1 MASIDLLF
9 SLTPVTGQP
18 VNLVF
23 GADESVGVAPVD
35 CTITGALPQPEL
47 QATLLVGVITDAN
60 LSGVLEQPAL
70 TALLD
75 VRQVM
80 VAQLAGVL
88 EQPALTASF
97 SADYLTN
104 TARPTVGQVHD
115 DWQVAG
121 HGESGI
127 QDLRQPTL
135 KTPVGCEGAY
145 QRADKTA
152 LSTSFAFSESE
163 RMRIAQSA
171 KHQTGQRSNT
181 DAGSVYSDAQRSM
194 RRMLANAFQAAER
207 AQVPASRQRHQDGI
221 RTKTSAT
228 KGRWQVAEGNRIIGT
243 TGTSSPAMWLIKG
256 WNADHENAMRPPAGM
271 YVPPAQPP
279 GPEVFFSDGHLLF
292 ECPPLLGFPLH
303 LVFGAQA
310 CYLPPVIVGAVVV
323 PIRRTYVT
331 INSIDLRRVDGNI
344 AIPTYTFSMSLDA
357 DSWTWSWSAT
367 LPADAR
373 PYVTPAANGDPAELE
388 VTING
393 VAFRLVAEGTGRDRA
408 FANTRIRVRGRGRA
422 AILDAPYAPVLNHG
436 NATDRTAQQLMG
448 DVLTING
455 IGIGWAIDW
464 RLVDWL
470 VPGNVWSRQGV
481 YIDAI
486 LDIAQAAGGYVQPH
500 ATAATLI
507 VLPRYPSAPWNWAT
521 ITPDFELP
529 PAVVSV
535 EGIDWQRKP
544 GYDRVHVSGASQG
557 VLGEVTRTGTAG
569 ASVAPMVT
577 HPLITH
583 ADAARQRGLAVLSD
597 TGSQARISLKLPVLP
612 ETGIIT
618 PGKFVRYVDGADTRL
633 GLVRSTSIDWSR
645 PVLRQTIAIE
655 THEA

>member
-1 MASIDLLF
+1 MSLNGAQLNGVELNGDPPARYVASQKSHGEINGSTLGGIELNGPPPAV
-9 SLTPVTGQP
+9 SVNISVTLSGT
-18 VNLVF
+18 V
-23 GADESVGVAPVD
+23 SVTALA
-35 CTITGALPQPEL
+35 ALPVRVEAMVLLSGTVTVTAACAYDNRVTPWLDQRAAVPHQTALADFMECGSGWGISLPQREATAQRWQTARQAGDDVALPADASTSRPHHVDVPWQRAL
-47 QATLLVGVITDAN
+47 QAQAQAALPHQKALQPDTLRAMPYQTADRTMALSASPMQAGVFHARHYAATWQWAAAKVRDLTAPMGASGQR
-60 LSGVLEQPAL
+60 SGVQW
-70 TALLD
+70 
-75 VRQVM
+75 
-80 VAQLAGVL
+80 
-88 EQPALTASF
+88 AS
-97 SADYLTN
+97 A
-104 TARPTVGQVHD
+104 P
-115 DWQVAG
+115 WQVAG
-121 HGESGI
+121 QARNG
-127 QDLRQPTL
+127 
-135 KTPVGCEGAY
+135 
-145 QRADKTA
+145 
-152 LSTSFAFSESE
+152 LS
-163 RMRIAQSA
+163 
-171 KHQTGQRSNT
+171 
-181 DAGSVYSDAQRSM
+181 
-194 RRMLANAFQAAER
+194 
-207 AQVPASRQRHQDGI
+207 P
-221 RTKTSAT
+221 
-228 KGRWQVAEGNRIIGT
+228 W
-243 TGTSSPAMWLIKG
+243 
-256 WNADHENAMRPPAGM
+256 
-271 YVPPAQPP
+271 PPAQPP
-279 GPEVFFSDGHLLF
+279 GPPVYFRDGNLLF
-292 ECPPLLGFPLH
+292 ECPPLVGLPLH
-303 LVFGAQA
+303 LVFGAQP
-310 CYLPPVIVGAVVV
+310 CYLPPVIVGTVVV

-373 PYVTPAANGDPAELE
+373 PYVDPATNGDPAELE

-408 FANTRIRVRGRGRA
+408 FANTRVRVRGRGRA

-448 DVLTING
+448 DVLTVNG

-464 RLVDWL
+464 QLTDWL
-470 VPGNVWSRQGV
+470 VPGHVWSRQGV
-481 YIDAI
+481 YIDGI

-521 ITPDFELP
+521 IIPDYELP
-529 PAVVSV
+529 SAVVSV

-557 VLGEVTRTGTAG
+557 VLGEVTRTGMAG

-597 TGSQARISLKLPVLP
+597 TGKQARVSLKLPVLP

-618 PGKFVRYVDGADTRL
+618 PGKFVRYADGVDTRM
-633 GLVRSTSIDWSR
+633 GLVRATSIDWSR
-645 PVLRQTIAIE
+645 PVLRQTIAVE

>member
-1 MASIDLLF
+1 MSLSAASLNGVDLNGAPLNGGGAYYAA
-9 SLTPVTGQP
+9 SQKSRGELNGSALGEVELNGPPPAVSVNISVT
-18 VNLVF
+18 LS
-23 GADESVGVAPVD
+23 GAVSVGALAAVPVRAEAVVLLSGSVAVTAAAVYDNRVMPWLD
-35 CTITGALPQPEL
+35 HRAAAPHQTALADFMQRASGWGISLPQRAATAQRWQTARQAGFDAALPSDATMPRPYEGRAPWQRAL
-47 QATLLVGVITDAN
+47 QAQQQAALPHQKALQPDTLRAMPGQTAEHRQA
-60 LSGVLEQPAL
+60 LSASPMQ
-70 TALLD
+70 
-75 VRQVM
+75 
-80 VAQLAGVL
+80 AGVFHARHYAANWQWAAAKVREL
-88 EQPALTASF
+88 GAPLGAS
-97 SADYLTN
+97 
-104 TARPTVGQVHD
+104 
-115 DWQVAG
+115 
-121 HGESGI
+121 
-127 QDLRQPTL
+127 
-135 KTPVGCEGAY
+135 
-145 QRADKTA
+145 
-152 LSTSFAFSESE
+152 
-163 RMRIAQSA
+163 
-171 KHQTGQRSNT
+171 GQRSGAQWASAPWQM
-181 DAGSVYSDAQRSM
+181 AG
-194 RRMLANAFQAAER
+194 QAR
-207 AQVPASRQRHQDGI
+207 NGL
-221 RTKTSAT
+221 
-228 KGRWQVAEGNRIIGT
+228 
-243 TGTSSPAMWLIKG
+243 SPW
-256 WNADHENAMRPPAGM
+256 
-271 YVPPAQPP
+271 PPAQPP
-279 GPEVFFSDGHLLF
+279 GPPVYFRDGHLLF

-310 CYLPPVIVGAVVV
+310 CLPPASVVV
-323 PIRRTYVT
+323 PIRSAYVI
-331 INSIDLRRVDGNI
+331 INNIDLRRVDGNI
-344 AIPTYTFSMSLDA
+344 AIPAYTFSMSLDA

-373 PYVTPAANGDPAELE
+373 PYVAPAANGDPAELE

-393 VAFRLVAEGTGRDRA
+393 IAFRLTAEGTARDRG
-408 FANTRIRVRGRGRA
+408 FASTRIRVRGRGRA

-436 NATDRTAQQLMG
+436 NAVARTAQQLMG

-455 IGIGWAIDW
+455 VSIGWAIDW

-507 VLPRYPSAPWNWAT
+507 VLPRYPSAPWNWGAVV
-521 ITPDFELP
+521 PDFELP

-544 GYDRVHVSGASQG
+544 GYNRVHVSGTSQG

-597 TGSQARISLKLPVLP
+597 TGRQARVSLKLPVLP

-618 PGKFVRYVDGADTRL
+618 PGKFVRYADGVDIRM
-633 GLVRSTSIDWSR
+633 GLVRSTSIDWQR
-645 PVLRQTIAIE
+645 PVLRQTLAIE